1 MITEQM
7 DIYFVQKDYQTKEYK
22 MHNGNIIAQ
31 KIGSIFPP
39 GQYGYQN
46 APNMKIDFTPA
57 KSGEWIVLPK
67 GVRPGQEN
75 MNQGQQNINQ
85 GQQNFQQQGQGP
97 NKIQPHTNYDFQG
110 NNNGFPD
117 Q

>member
-7 DIYFVQKDYQTKEYK
+7 DIYFVQKDYKTQEYK
-22 MHNGNIIAQ
+22 MNNGNILAFR
-31 KIGSIFPP
+31 IGSIFPP

-46 APNMKIDFTPA
+46 APNMKIDFTPS

-75 MNQGQQNINQ
+75 MNQ

-110 NNNGFPD
+110 GNNDGFNR
-117 Q
+117 